1 MAALDLN
8 KLAASAANAY
18 LQGAGQAGQ
27 SSNGHAQKKG
37 QKGRR
42 LGTGAAIAVGAGLA
56 VVAGAA
62 YRRVRDLDLEQV
74 GSAMED
80 KLKS

>member
-8 KLAASAANAY
+8 KLAASAASAY
-18 LQGAGQAGQ
+18 LQEAEK
-27 SSNGHAQKKG
+27 SSNGHAEK
-37 QKGRR
+37 KGRR

-56 VVAGAA
+56 VAAGAA
-62 YRRVRDLDLEQV
+62 YRRVRGLDLEQV
-74 GSAMED
+74 GTAMEN